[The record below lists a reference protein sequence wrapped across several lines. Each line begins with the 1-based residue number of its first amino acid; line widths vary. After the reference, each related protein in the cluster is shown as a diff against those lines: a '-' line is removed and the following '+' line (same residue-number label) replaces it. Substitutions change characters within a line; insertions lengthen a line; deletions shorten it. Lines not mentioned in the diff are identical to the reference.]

1 MIRSYNPS
9 RKNSDNLGKIHV
21 QICPILKKIVKP
33 NKSTFI
39 FIYNDNFEM
48 YGQIFSNPISQGCY
62 SYANADLN

>member
-1 MIRSYNPS
+1 MIRNYKSS
-9 RKNSDNLGKIHV
+9 QKNSDNLAKTHV
-21 QICPILKKIVKP
+21 QICPMLNKIVRP

-39 FIYNDNFEM
+39 FIYNDNFKM